1 MFLSANRCPLRRNM
15 RELNPGRPGLSRK
28 RAEMP
33 LEVLLDTVEERTA
46 RRLIDQAGTILSG
59 LHGDMP
65 ENFAA
70 QLVSRAAPEDLVR
83 YAAAETADRGNERR
97 VELRERQ

>member
-1 MFLSANRCPLRRNM
+1 
-15 RELNPGRPGLSRK
+15 
-28 RAEMP
+28 MP

-46 RRLIDQAGTILSG
+46 RRLVDQAGTILTG

-70 QLVSRAAPEDLVR
+70 QLFSRAAPEDLVR
-83 YAAAETADRGNERR
+83 YEPRELAALAEDAWRF
-97 VELRERQ
+97 LRERKAGEPSIRFDSRPGPIGAGRIKSISVIE